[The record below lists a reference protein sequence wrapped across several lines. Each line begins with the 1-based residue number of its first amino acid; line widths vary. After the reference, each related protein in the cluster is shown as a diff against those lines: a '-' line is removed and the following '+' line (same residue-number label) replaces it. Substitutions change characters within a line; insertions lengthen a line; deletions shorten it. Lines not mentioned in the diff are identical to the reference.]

1 MSDTA
6 QTLLLEDELKKILH
20 GKANQ
25 KQMQR
30 EKQSGFIPRGE
41 HSCFG
46 DFPQHLYA
54 PVMKSASA
62 LVERFDIEPFP
73 DFSAK

>member
-25 KQMQR
+25 KQMRR

-54 PVMKSASA
+54 PVMN
-62 LVERFDIEPFP
+62 LVERFDIEPFS